1 MSFSYGLG
9 MLLVCI
15 ICMTIGATATYIVF
29 NKIEKEKKNE
39 K

>member
-9 MLLVCI
+9 MLLVGVICI
-15 ICMTIGATATYIVF
+15 TIGATATYIVF
-29 NKIEKEKKNE
+29 NKIKKEKKNE

>member
-1 MSFSYGLG
+1 MSFIYGLG
-9 MLLVCI
+9 MLLVGVICI
-15 ICMTIGATATYIVF
+15 TIGATATYIVF

>member
-9 MLLVCI
+9 MLLVGVICI
-15 ICMTIGATATYIVF
+15 TIGATATYTIF
-29 NKIEKEKKNE
+29 NKIEKERKNE

>member
-1 MSFSYGLG
+1 MSFIYGLG
-9 MLLVCI
+9 MLLVGVICI
-15 ICMTIGATATYIVF
+15 TIGATATYVVF

>member
-9 MLLVCI
+9 MLLVGVICI
-15 ICMTIGATATYIVF
+15 TIGATATYIVF
-29 NKIEKEKKNE
+29 NKIKKENKNE

>member
-1 MSFSYGLG
+1 MSFIYGLG
-9 MLLVCI
+9 MLLVGIICI
-15 ICMTIGATATYIVF
+15 IIGATATYIVF